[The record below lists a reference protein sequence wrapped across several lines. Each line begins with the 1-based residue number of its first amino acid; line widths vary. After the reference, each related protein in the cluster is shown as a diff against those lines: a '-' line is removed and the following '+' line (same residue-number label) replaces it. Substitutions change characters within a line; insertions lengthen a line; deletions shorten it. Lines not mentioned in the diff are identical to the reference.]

1 MELVHCKEL
10 LQETLHGS
18 GEKYQI
24 GQSKHNLPQISFE
37 TAGEW
42 NFVRYIMAR
51 AGKTEIWTAGRL
63 CDAEVSWNMR
73 YIVSFLEH
81 EINCQFLGTEAFEQR
96 NHDKKNRIWNE
107 LFL

>member
-42 NFVRYIMAR
+42 NFVRDFMAR
-51 AGKTEIWTAGRL
+51 AGKTEIWSAGRL
-63 CDAEVSWNMR
+63 CDAEVSWNRVTSIHCM
-73 YIVSFLEH
+73 
-81 EINCQFLGTEAFEQR
+81 FLGTD
-96 NHDKKNRIWNE
+96 NLE
-107 LFL
+107 LRYHEE